1 MLLVGLF
8 LVAASPVSNSLFVMF
23 TSEPY
28 RRWYYMLVFL
38 LVLATIKV
46 LGFYDKE
53 VYRYIFRE
61 IDLLS
66 LIGSLVGLVVGIPLH
81 QFIIRT
87 VEMDQMMFIR
97 SIAPRSFVFSVA
109 LTMLFNF
116 AVCLLMRRH
125 VRQIS
130 MVESMKAPE

>member
-1 MLLVGLF
+1 MPPLKL
-8 LVAASPVSNSLFVMF
+8 
-23 TSEPY
+23 
-28 RRWYYMLVFL
+28 
-38 LVLATIKV
+38 